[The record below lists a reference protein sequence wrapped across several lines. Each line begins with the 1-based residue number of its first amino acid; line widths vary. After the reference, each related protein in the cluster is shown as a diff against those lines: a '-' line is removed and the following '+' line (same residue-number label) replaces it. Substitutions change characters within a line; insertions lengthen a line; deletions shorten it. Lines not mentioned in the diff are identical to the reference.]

1 LASFPLDSIVQW
13 QEQKSHAT
21 LGTIVV
27 IQYEISNDMRTR
39 AQRKEAEKKKK
50 KAEEERRNQL
60 IKEGKDPG
68 AVPAGGEAN
77 GEAAGAE
84 KAGKAEG
91 AEGAEGASAAG
102 ADEGA
107 KAPATEEEEPEPE
120 TGLVALKGREE
131 VLSQFIK
138 GLAATVN
145 EMVNALKNNV
155 EIPDADKTVVP
166 RTAAERTPTKGGKRR
181 GGTPGRSPR
190 KAQQHPEQIA
200 GETIEQMVE
209 RLAAQRVK
217 ELEAS
222 RAKEQEAKRA
232 AEAEEEAAGTW
243 TPTGSESGLAEGL
256 DEKEGMETVQASRA
270 LTRFRSAAKS
280 AAKAIEKAAEEAE
293 ASPSAA
299 GGSEAGSA
307 GGHAPKDAGR
317 EDGEEDAL
325 ARTPKSELL
334 AAIRE
339 LRKPGGL
346 GGEQEVLLN
355 SMQQQLLLSQQ
366 QLALLQ
372 YAFPQG
378 THLRATAA
386 GPYFGPGFVGG
397 PGNGSPVGDA
407 FRPVSPSPMSGYGAA
422 VSPSPAHQGQ
432 LVPQKPPMGDPEL
445 HKEVLRMQG
454 LQKATKALVAKR
466 DLELIAAKDKIA
478 LLQLELKK
486 RDDRIA
492 HLGRSLVEATSLSAS
507 QETATA
513 RFASMQSPAAASS
526 SGVSLNQRFLG
537 VSPRSAYSHGSLVL
551 PGKESSRQAPMSQRA
566 EAPLTPLDVARAERF
581 VYESKHLGG
590 SQRQTNGGIY
600 S

>member
-1 LASFPLDSIVQW
+1 MASFPLDSIVQW

-68 AVPAGGEAN
+68 AMPAGGEAN
-77 GEAAGAE
+77 GGAAGAE
-84 KAGKAEG
+84 GAEKVEG

-102 ADEGA
+102 ASAEEGV

-120 TGLVALKGREE
+120 TGLVALKGPQE

-145 EMVNALKNNV
+145 EMVNALKNNI

-190 KAQQHPEQIA
+190 KAQLHPEQIP

-217 ELEAS
+217 ELEAA
-222 RAKEQEAKRA
+222 RAKE
-232 AEAEEEAAGTW
+232 EEGEGEAAGTQ
-243 TPTGSESGLAEGL
+243 TPTGSESGLAERL

-270 LTRFRSAAKS
+270 LTRFRGAAKS

-307 GGHAPKDAGR
+307 GGHAPTDAG
-317 EDGEEDAL
+317 G
-325 ARTPKSELL
+325 
-334 AAIRE
+334 
-339 LRKPGGL
+339 
-346 GGEQEVLLN
+346 
-355 SMQQQLLLSQQ
+355 
-366 QLALLQ
+366 
-372 YAFPQG
+372 
-378 THLRATAA
+378 
-386 GPYFGPGFVGG
+386 
-397 PGNGSPVGDA
+397 
-407 FRPVSPSPMSGYGAA
+407 
-422 VSPSPAHQGQ
+422 
-432 LVPQKPPMGDPEL
+432 
-445 HKEVLRMQG
+445 
-454 LQKATKALVAKR
+454 
-466 DLELIAAKDKIA
+466 
-478 LLQLELKK
+478 
-486 RDDRIA
+486 
-492 HLGRSLVEATSLSAS
+492 
-507 QETATA
+507 
-513 RFASMQSPAAASS
+513 
-526 SGVSLNQRFLG
+526 
-537 VSPRSAYSHGSLVL
+537 
-551 PGKESSRQAPMSQRA
+551 
-566 EAPLTPLDVARAERF
+566 
-581 VYESKHLGG
+581 
-590 SQRQTNGGIY
+590 
-600 S
+600 

>member
-1 LASFPLDSIVQW
+1 
-13 QEQKSHAT
+13 
-21 LGTIVV
+21 
-27 IQYEISNDMRTR
+27 M
-39 AQRKEAEKKKK
+39 
-50 KAEEERRNQL
+50 
-60 IKEGKDPG
+60 
-68 AVPAGGEAN
+68 
-77 GEAAGAE
+77 
-84 KAGKAEG
+84 
-91 AEGAEGASAAG
+91 
-102 ADEGA
+102 
-107 KAPATEEEEPEPE
+107 
-120 TGLVALKGREE
+120 
-131 VLSQFIK
+131 
-138 GLAATVN
+138 
-145 EMVNALKNNV
+145 
-155 EIPDADKTVVP
+155 
-166 RTAAERTPTKGGKRR
+166 
-181 GGTPGRSPR
+181 
-190 KAQQHPEQIA
+190 
-200 GETIEQMVE
+200 
-209 RLAAQRVK
+209 
-217 ELEAS
+217 
-222 RAKEQEAKRA
+222 
-232 AEAEEEAAGTW
+232 
-243 TPTGSESGLAEGL
+243 
-256 DEKEGMETVQASRA
+256 
-270 LTRFRSAAKS
+270 
-280 AAKAIEKAAEEAE
+280 
-293 ASPSAA
+293 
-299 GGSEAGSA
+299 
-307 GGHAPKDAGR
+307 
-317 EDGEEDAL
+317 
-325 ARTPKSELL
+325 
-334 AAIRE
+334 
-339 LRKPGGL
+339 
-346 GGEQEVLLN
+346 LLN

-526 SGVSLNQRFLG
+526 SGASLNQRFLG

-551 PGKESSRQAPMSQRA
+551 PGKESSRQAPVSQRA

-590 SQRQTNGGIY
+590 PQRQTNGGIY